1 MWNIDP
7 IRDQAL
13 HLATNR
19 TMAGP
24 MYDFVSG
31 TLAGLSQFLDSERR
45 LLDSLDAKYA
55 GTGAA
60 QSHDWTATRALL
72 TKRIAQLEAGVAECE
87 RVMNPTK
94 PTP

>member
-7 IRDQAL
+7 IRDQAM

-31 TLAGLSQFLDSERR
+31 TLDGLNKFLLSERA
-45 LLDSLDAKYA
+45 LLDSLETKYA
-55 GTGAA
+55 GTDASRSRDWVAVRGMLA
-60 QSHDWTATRALL
+60 Q
-72 TKRIAQLEAGVAECE
+72 RIEQLETGVAQIE
-87 RVMNPTK
+87 RMINAAHG
-94 PTP
+94 TP